1 VHGFIKQSGGHVRI
15 YSEPGVGTTVKLYLP
30 RADADRASSPSAV
43 DAPDHSQATQ
53 AVVLVVEDDASV
65 RAFVCDGVRD
75 LGHRVIAA
83 ESVAS
88 ALAALDAA
96 PEIELILTDVV
107 MPGATGRV
115 LADEARKRR
124 PGLPVVFMTGYTRN
138 AIVHN
143 GVLDS
148 GALLL
153 NKPFTLAQL
162 STKLKEA
169 LAATAPEAKD
179 VAS

>member
-1 VHGFIKQSGGHVRI
+1 M
-15 YSEPGVGTTVKLYLP
+15 
-30 RADADRASSPSAV
+30 
-43 DAPDHSQATQ
+43 
-53 AVVLVVEDDASV
+53 
-65 RAFVCDGVRD
+65 
-75 LGHRVIAA
+75 IAA
-83 ESVAS
+83 ESVAA

-96 PEIELILTDVV
+96 PEIELVLTDVV

-115 LADEARKRR
+115 LADEARRRR

-143 GVLDS
+143 GVLDP

-162 STKLKEA
+162 AAKLKEA
-169 LAATAPEAKD
+169 LAAADRKDGATLNRKLDRAHGQAPKPLAAKR
-179 VAS
+179 AAR